1 MITQYDIDV
10 MENDIADIIKSWN
23 NTLDILLPLPVDQQ
37 TNYNTIMNEFIGE
50 ILYDRISIPAERK
63 DMQNMIENDISDNKH
78 GDIDGG
84 ILMFTVP
91 STYGYIFD
99 NPTECI
105 ILYNN
110 EKWYIRN
117 TKIRIG
123 EIIITIKKL
132 ISNTDDWG
140 D

>member
-50 ILYDRISIPAERK
+50 ILYDKISIPAERK

-84 ILMFTVP
+84 TLMFTIP
-91 STYGYIFD
+91 STYGYILD